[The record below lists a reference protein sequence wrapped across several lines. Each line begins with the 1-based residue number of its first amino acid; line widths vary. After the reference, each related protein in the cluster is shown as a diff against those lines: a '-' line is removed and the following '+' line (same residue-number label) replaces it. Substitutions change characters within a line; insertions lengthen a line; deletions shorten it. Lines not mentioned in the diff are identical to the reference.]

1 VNQERVLVKFK
12 EHLRMQTKEQLLAT
26 FRARIRASSPHTG
39 LSTLE
44 VTDTGQSIT
53 QLLTRLRQSGL
64 VEYAEP
70 DYRLHLNL
78 LPNDPHIAAL
88 WGLHNLGQ
96 DGGRADADIAAD
108 EAWDLSTGDPSIVVG
123 VIDTGI
129 DYAHEDLAANM
140 WVNPGEIPGNGIDDD
155 GNGYVDDVYGID
167 TANDDSDP
175 WDDNGHGTHVA
186 GIIGAVGNN
195 GRGVVGVNWRI
206 SLMALKF
213 LGADGSGWTSDA
225 IACLTYAIKMKT
237 EYGINLKIL
246 NNSWGGSSF
255 SQALAD
261 AIAAAAAADVL
272 FVATAGNNANDV
284 DQQPHYPASYD
295 LPNIIAV
302 AATDRHDELAAFSS
316 WGSRRVALAAPG
328 HDILSTIPGD
338 TYGALSGTSMAAPH
352 VTGALAALWSVFP
365 AFDQHDA
372 KDTLLAHVDILPH
385 LSDRVT
391 SRGRLNLYN
400 ALTCDASAPQ
410 FHLSLPAGV
419 GIDQGRAITLSAKG
433 VECGRLRHVTMTAT
447 FSNGD
452 APLSLRDD
460 GVAPDAA
467 ADDGVYT
474 ATWIPAGLG
483 AVTVILQ
490 AVHQGEVYTAS
501 VDGTVVPF
509 PGYVY
514 DDSVPFNWVDISQSG
529 MPLYLQDDDYT
540 VIPLPFPVAFYDQTY
555 DRLAVGSNGLV
566 YFDDDLLGLL
576 YLNLPLP
583 FDTSFSNA
591 FIAAFWDDLNPYAGG
606 QVYWEVHGTAPHR
619 TLIMQF
625 DRVPHYPSEGEA
637 SFQLMF
643 YEGSSHI
650 LMQYLDVDFGNP
662 AFDAGA
668 SATIGVQRDA
678 TFGQQ
683 YSYDRP
689 ALRNQMAILWSR
701 MQQETPL
708 PSVMASSYQAPNVP
722 ENTRDEDLS
731 TRWSAHGAGA
741 WIQFNLGSNRVLQ
754 EVAIAWH
761 RGHRRRATFDLAVSP
776 DAEHWTIVYRGRTS
790 GRTQRLE
797 AYTFPPVAAH
807 FVRITGY
814 GNTENAWNSI
824 TEVAFPTIVASGYET
839 PNVPANTR
847 DGQLSTR
854 WSAEGAGAWIQY
866 DLHGTKTVDQVAI
879 AWYRGEHRV
888 ATFDIAV
895 SMDAVH
901 WTVVYRGTSSGTT
914 PHPETYRFPAG
925 LARFIRIT
933 GYGNTENQWNSITE
947 VTFQTNDRS
956 SSCCAPP
963 R

>member
-1 VNQERVLVKFK
+1 MATRSIAYAYTQTVTALLALCLSTVLSGAVGNVASADPVPAALAPPPIPSTWPGVNQERVLVKFK

-78 LPNDPHIAAL
+78 PPNDPHIAAL

-225 IACLTYAIKMKT
+225 IACLTYAI
-237 EYGINLKIL
+237 
-246 NNSWGGSSF
+246 
-255 SQALAD
+255 
-261 AIAAAAAADVL
+261 
-272 FVATAGNNANDV
+272 
-284 DQQPHYPASYD
+284 
-295 LPNIIAV
+295 
-302 AATDRHDELAAFSS
+302 
-316 WGSRRVALAAPG
+316 
-328 HDILSTIPGD
+328 
-338 TYGALSGTSMAAPH
+338 
-352 VTGALAALWSVFP
+352 
-365 AFDQHDA
+365 
-372 KDTLLAHVDILPH
+372 
-385 LSDRVT
+385 
-391 SRGRLNLYN
+391 
-400 ALTCDASAPQ
+400 
-410 FHLSLPAGV
+410 
-419 GIDQGRAITLSAKG
+419 
-433 VECGRLRHVTMTAT
+433 
-447 FSNGD
+447 SNGD

-689 ALRNQMAILWSR
+689 ALRKQMAILWSR
-701 MQQETPL
+701 TQQETPL

-761 RGHRRRATFDLAVSP
+761 RGHRRRATFDLALSP

-824 TEVAFPTIVASGYET
+824 TEVVFPTIVASGYET

-901 WTVVYRGTSSGTT
+901 WTVVYSGTSSGTT